1 MDKKETL
8 WALGLGLALF
18 AGVPALAR
26 YLLPPEAGMAFSMLF
41 LLAVHPVFFLTAG
54 AFCGRRPRSRWPL
67 PALLAALFI
76 FGYGLVLRMWEP
88 FYPLLYLAL
97 GYLAL
102 AAAALRRRVRRGGTR
117 RGS

>member
-41 LLAVHPVFFLTAG
+41 LLAVHPAFFLPPGPFADG
-54 AFCGRRPRSRWPL
+54 GR
-67 PALLAALFI
+67 
-76 FGYGLVLRMWEP
+76 
-88 FYPLLYLAL
+88 
-97 GYLAL
+97 
-102 AAAALRRRVRRGGTR
+102 AAAGHCPRCWRPFSLSATGWC
-117 RGS
+117 